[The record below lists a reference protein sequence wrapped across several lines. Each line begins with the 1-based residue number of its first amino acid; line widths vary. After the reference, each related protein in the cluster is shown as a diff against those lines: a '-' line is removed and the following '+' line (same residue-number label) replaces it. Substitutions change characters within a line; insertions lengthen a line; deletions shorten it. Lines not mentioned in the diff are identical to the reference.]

1 MISGEGLNFF
11 DVLLNVNIC
20 SFRKGSVPLLPD
32 GANKMYT
39 PGTLANL
46 QRSFTKMNKN
56 GATVKSKNF
65 SGTSET
71 RRHLKTCRIISNDI
85 SIQKIFF
92 TFRSKFFQIFL
103 AIEGTDR
110 SVLFKE
116 IIAYEEFKFY

>member
-85 SIQKIFF
+85 SIQKIFIYF
-92 TFRSKFFQIFL
+92 SKQVFSNLSGNRRYRQVSSF
-103 AIEGTDR
+103 
-110 SVLFKE
+110 
-116 IIAYEEFKFY
+116 